1 MWTCMC
7 RPFVCQ
13 CSKGSAL
20 SLSLLSLRLG
30 RNGGAAVVVA
40 DAVSV
45 AARMGRAHIQIHMV
59 HVLVPNW
66 LVGCCK
72 LKAAAGPLC
81 RTRAES
87 FAFCLLLWPDYERCC
102 VGDKWPGQ
110 TGGGS
115 RSCSGCGPT
124 HSRPPILSISLNP
137 THRALWLLH
146 SRQYRQNVKI
156 FNPSSLTPCWARLAD
171 GLPKFISLLISP
183 SREQQGLSRRGPKL
197 NKIPSIN
204 ANLIDSDWDL
214 IISLNFLADFMWLT
228 PCQLDFLSSFLLL
241 SYPALLVLEQVN
253 EANKFLGNYFAD
265 CTNWPQDVRPRWL
278 PAMMSQVVSPH
289 G

>member
-1 MWTCMC
+1 MC

-40 DAVSV
+40 FAVSV

-72 LKAAAGPLC
+72 LKAAPGPLC

-102 VGDKWPGQ
+102 VGDK
-110 TGGGS
+110 
-115 RSCSGCGPT
+115 
-124 HSRPPILSISLNP
+124 
-137 THRALWLLH
+137 
-146 SRQYRQNVKI
+146 
-156 FNPSSLTPCWARLAD
+156 
-171 GLPKFISLLISP
+171 
-183 SREQQGLSRRGPKL
+183 
-197 NKIPSIN
+197 
-204 ANLIDSDWDL
+204 
-214 IISLNFLADFMWLT
+214 
-228 PCQLDFLSSFLLL
+228 
-241 SYPALLVLEQVN
+241 
-253 EANKFLGNYFAD
+253 
-265 CTNWPQDVRPRWL
+265 
-278 PAMMSQVVSPH
+278 
-289 G
+289 